1 MPHYLTSNV
10 CISLFLFQAV
20 LQNQTSCMNNCMLIT
35 SVNSRK
41 TRLVDSLEM
50 HHLYSA
56 ETSVSR
62 LVLQGSTRSTRTV
75 LLLIE
80 REGDRARPQFFHVP
94 PRNYTLK
101 FDNVLS
107 PPTMKWDLRP

>member
-10 CISLFLFQAV
+10 CISLFLLKTD
-20 LQNQTSCMNNCMLIT
+20 LQNQTFCMNNFMLIT

-62 LVLQGSTRSTRTV
+62 LVLQGSKRSTRKV
-75 LLLIE
+75 LLLIV
-80 REGDRARPQFFHVP
+80 REGDRARPHFLCVFP
-94 PRNYTLK
+94 PGITL
-101 FDNVLS
+101 
-107 PPTMKWDLRP
+107 